1 MMRQDIL
8 CRGIVRVSRVC
19 MHSNEPFIMGCVVC
33 VRCVPPV
40 DTTAHRVDKA
50 PHPARR
56 RAAEVRSSPALPR
69 IPDGWQWPNPKCGN
83 ARGPRAGPRQRP
95 RDARDR
101 PRRARSRAVRGCI
114 IVHRVLDRPEPGAP
128 DAVALRATRT
138 ARRPDRRHS
147 PFSSAALSSALD
159 EVSCRHQKSTNQFQ
173 IRMRRR
179 LRATDNTR
187 CDGRATVLGGRRGA
201 GPRARGSSRAS
212 ATWHLLHTVASTM
225 KTSNPL
231 PAPDVPCRL
240 APPM

>member
-56 RAAEVRSSPALPR
+56 RAAEVRSRVPRCRVSSGALAVASAVTRVVPAR
-69 IPDGWQWPNPKCGN
+69 
-83 ARGPRAGPRQRP
+83 ARGGAPVTPATAPGERDTRAT
-95 RDARDR
+95 
-101 PRRARSRAVRGCI
+101 RAVRGSCI
-114 IVHRVLDRPEPGAP
+114 IEFSTAR
-128 DAVALRATRT
+128 TRT
-138 ARRPDRRHS
+138 ARPG
-147 PFSSAALSSALD
+147 PEALAVLAPRFLARSN
-159 EVSCRHQKSTNQFQ
+159 EVSCRHQKSTSQFQ

-187 CDGRATVLGGRRGA
+187 CDGRATVA
-201 GPRARGSSRAS
+201 GVGPARGREARPVRVRPG
-212 ATWHLLHTVASTM
+212 TCYIQLH
-225 KTSNPL
+225 
-231 PAPDVPCRL
+231 RL
-240 APPM
+240 

>member
-69 IPDGWQWPNPKCGN
+69 IPYSGVGSGQYGN
-83 ARGPRAGPRQRP
+83 ARGPRAGPRRHP

-101 PRRARSRAVRGCI
+101 PRRARSRAVRGSSSS
-114 IVHRVLDRPEPGAP
+114 RP
-128 DAVALRATRT
+128 
-138 ARRPDRRHS
+138 RRPDAGTRTPDARG
-147 PFSSAALSSALD
+147 PDPEALAVLAPRFLARSN
-159 EVSCRHQKSTNQFQ
+159 EVSCRHQKSTSQFQ

-179 LRATDNTR
+179 LRAN
-187 CDGRATVLGGRRGA
+187 G
-201 GPRARGSSRAS
+201 
-212 ATWHLLHTVASTM
+212 
-225 KTSNPL
+225 
-231 PAPDVPCRL
+231 
-240 APPM
+240 

>member
-1 MMRQDIL
+1 MRQDIL

-56 RAAEVRSSPALPR
+56 RAAEVRSSVPR
-69 IPDGWQWPNPKCGN
+69 LAAYSAFRSWQWPGCGN
-83 ARGPRAGPRQRP
+83 ARGPRAGPRRRP

-101 PRRARSRAVRGCI
+101 PRRARSRAVRGSCI
-114 IVHRVLDRPEPGAP
+114 IEFSTAR
-128 DAVALRATRT
+128 TRT
-138 ARRPDRRHS
+138 ARPG
-147 PFSSAALSSALD
+147 PEALAVLAPRFLARSN
-159 EVSCRHQKSTNQFQ
+159 EVSCRHQKSTSQFQ

-187 CDGRATVLGGRRGA
+187 CDGGRRGA

-231 PAPDVPCRL
+231 PAPVRMSL
-240 APPM
+240 AAWHHQCE